1 MTNQLLLLLLLGL
14 LSCDLSVEAHCEDGI
29 SKKVG
34 VSITSRRNL
43 TGHQLIQLEMLR
55 SSGADIAK
63 ESVPW
68 EIDIE
73 QGEKKCSGQ
82 ATKYLSVFIAAPTQ
96 LGDDY
101 EFHPLVGRY
110 KLHKTAQT
118 WTEAFNICQQEGAH
132 LAVINSDTEA
142 QVLKD
147 MLIRNEKPV
156 AYVGVNDIVTEG
168 KFVTIFGEEL
178 SKTGYAK
185 WAPNEPNNM
194 GGSATAPG
202 EDCVALIKDTAL
214 FNDYSCTRKH
224 PFICEQELY

>member
-1 MTNQLLLLLLLGL
+1 MTSQLLLFPLLGL
-14 LSCDLSVEAHCEDGI
+14 LCCILSVRADCGNDI
-29 SKKVG
+29 SKTVG

-43 TGHQLIQLEMLR
+43 TGHQLIQLEVLR
-55 SSGADIAK
+55 SSGADNTK
-63 ESVPW
+63 WNVPW
-68 EIDIE
+68 KMDIE

-82 ATKYLSVFIAAPTQ
+82 ATKYLSISIAAQAQ

-110 KLHKTAQT
+110 KLHTTEKS

-132 LAVINSDTEA
+132 LVVINSDTEA
-142 QVLKD
+142 DVLKD
-147 MLIRNEKPV
+147 ILTRNEKAV
-156 AYVGVNDIVTEG
+156 AFVGVNDIVTEG

-178 SKTGYAK
+178 SKMDYTK
-185 WAPNEPNNM
+185 WAPNEPNNN

-202 EDCVALIKDTAL
+202 EDCVYFIRDTAF
-214 FNDYSCTRKH
+214 FNDASCTSKH